1 MISEKPLCY
10 PTLGAPQF
18 CLKPPLATGEDKNWK
33 RGLEERIGRDR
44 KWELR
49 KATEPPN
56 PPRKGSLGR
65 VPQTL
70 CQPWLRSQ
78 GGDGRGDVLH
88 LSSLSFLI
96 CKLGLM
102 TLNERGG
109 WGGM

>member
-56 PPRKGSLGR
+56 PPREVLAGSLRPCASPGLGAK
-65 VPQTL
+65 VGMEGVT
-70 CQPWLRSQ
+70 
-78 GGDGRGDVLH
+78 
-88 LSSLSFLI
+88 SSTSPVSVSSFV
-96 CKLGLM
+96 
-102 TLNERGG
+102 N
-109 WGGM
+109 WG